1 MWADESS
8 LEELKE
14 LKTYNEEKTNL
25 CQKNT
30 LIYKL
35 GPELTY
41 DHAIK
46 YCSSIGA
53 VHAII
58 KDETTWKLIN
68 NQTFG
73 RIEYVG
79 KVWNGYNDIKKV
91 FCIKVVDNYC

>member
-1 MWADESS
+1 MWADESR

-14 LKTYNEEKTNL
+14 LKTYTEEKTNL

-68 NQTFG
+68 NQTF
-73 RIEYVG
+73 
-79 KVWNGYNDIKKV
+79 IK
-91 FCIKVVDNYC
+91 